1 MPAGL
6 AALED
11 RIVARLGVSVD
22 AVENA
27 RARRREIGGSLADM
41 LSDGGAVDGH
51 TWTRAVAD
59 ETGLPFRELLATDG
73 LDPAIRSCLPMGVAM
88 RHTIVPLA
96 VIDGVIEVALSD
108 IATPDAAGLLED
120 LRLLFSLPVRPVL
133 APAPVIREA
142 ITRAYDTAPGPAA
155 TVLEGMTAVPLA
167 RLAATL
173 EAPRDL
179 LDGQAD
185 APLIRFVNTL
195 LAEALAAHASDIHL
209 GPSEHGV
216 LVRFRIDGILQ
227 DILTPPR
234 HLQAA
239 LVSRLKVMAG
249 LDIAERRLPQDGR
262 MRVRAAGRDVDV
274 RVSTVPTIF
283 GERTVLR
290 LLDQAATPLALDQL
304 GLRAES
310 LASITQILTRSHGI
324 VLSTGPTGSGKTTT
338 LYAALSHIASH
349 DRSTKNIITIEDPVE
364 YRLPGIGQIQVN
376 PKIDLTFTH
385 GLRSILRQDPDVI
398 MVGEIRDRE
407 TAEIAIH
414 AALTGHLVLSTLHTT
429 DAAGAVT
436 RLLDMGVEPF
446 LVSSAL
452 AAVIG
457 QRLVRRVCH
466 TCRERATADTW
477 SAGGGCRECRG
488 AGYRGRTGIY
498 ELLRIEDSLRTL
510 IMQRAD
516 ATTMRHHLG
525 ARGMRTLRDEGTA
538 VVHEGTTTMEE
549 LIRVIREDDA

>member
-1 MPAGL
+1 MAVGH

-11 RIVARLGVSVD
+11 RIVARLGIPVD
-22 AVENA
+22 AADNA
-27 RARRREIGGSLADM
+27 RARRREIGGSLADV
-41 LSDGGAVDGH
+41 LSDGGAVDRH
-51 TWTRAVAD
+51 TWTRALAD
-59 ETGLPFRELLATDG
+59 ETGLPFREGLTTDDI
-73 LDPAIRSCLPMGVAM
+73 DPAILSCLPMGVAM
-88 RHTIVPLA
+88 RHTVLPLA
-96 VIDGVIEVALSD
+96 IVDGVIEVALAD
-108 IATPDAAGLLED
+108 LATPDAGGLLED
-120 LRLLFSLPVRPVL
+120 LRLLFSHPVRPVL
-133 APAPVIREA
+133 AAAPVIREA
-142 ITRAYDTAPGPAA
+142 ITRAYDTAPRPAA
-155 TVLEGMTAVPLA
+155 TVLEGLTAVPLE

-173 EAPRDL
+173 EQPRDL
-179 LDGQAD
+179 LDVEAD
-185 APLIRFVNTL
+185 APLIRFVNAI

-290 LLDQAATPLALDQL
+290 LLDQAATPLALGQL
-304 GLRAES
+304 GLRTES
-310 LASITQILTRSHGI
+310 LSSLTRLLTRSHGI
-324 VLSTGPTGSGKTTT
+324 ILSTGPTGSGKTTT
-338 LYAALSHIASH
+338 LYAALSHIATR
-349 DRSTKNIITIEDPVE
+349 DRATKNIITIEDPVE

-376 PKIDLTFTH
+376 PKIDLTFSH

-452 AAVIG
+452 AAVVG

-466 TCRERATADTW
+466 ACREPATTDTW
-477 SAGGGCRECRG
+477 TAGRGCRECRG

-498 ELLRIEDSLRTL
+498 ELLRIDDPLRTL
-510 IMQRAD
+510 IMQQAD
-516 ATTMRHHLG
+516 AATIRHHLG
-525 ARGMRTLRDEGTA
+525 TRGMRTLRDEGMA
-538 VVHEGTTTMEE
+538 VVRDGITTMEE